1 MIREYTADL
10 KEFYKRAFD
19 SSEELKDTLYKFNIT
34 EDRGS
39 VNIFLYKVIEFFL
52 VNESFSILLNS
63 ADSAKAF
70 YEEEYR
76 KYIEAFSYEKGS
88 PLYEI
93 QVMIFQEFN
102 GLYIP
107 WADSRNSSLYEQ
119 LIFAFNHGNVK
130 NYFYTNRKRFL
141 PEYDWFLIENNE
153 NKKTHIEAFF
163 REFDKFSDIINY
175 MADLTDIEN
184 VPEDKIA
191 YLSAILGLKFD
202 LEEDTIGYANMPK
215 GFYEIE
221 LFSPYKIR
229 SLIRNIVEIYRTKG
243 SMFAYELFFNSIG
256 IEISLKE
263 TYFDRR
269 IYWRSKN
276 AKKEDEYNPET
287 RESKT
292 YSFFYYLT
300 TQNPAIYYNEHSPG
314 EIISTMDMTEPKTET
329 LFNNQLKKIE
339 KEGKSVED
347 LLGYGNGYSGE
358 TFTYFKTN
366 VLLLDFKYYMADVDQ
381 ESVVSQYHLNL
392 ITSYI
397 DMITPIYIRK
407 YYPDFELL
415 GHVSLDSLSL
425 EFKSGS
431 DYSHY
436 YDQNGK
442 YIERERSDGIGRN
455 FSFSKSLK
463 YEEEAAENETPGHD
477 HPDELKIY
485 KWEEAEGFPVPEHGQ
500 EDEYPDSTELLHAIR
515 GGNKKDL
522 EEYDLGFDN
531 VFPIGR
537 IEEED
542 LYSFEDLD
550 GYVLNNIDFTWE
562 PIVSNKNLSI
572 NNGYFE
578 IDNFFYESPVVAVEA
593 QNIGESSILVTLE
606 DLD

>member
-19 SSEELKDTLYKFNIT
+19 SSEELKDTLYRFNIT

-314 EIISTMDMTEPKTET
+314 EIISPMDMTEPKTET

>member
-1 MIREYTADL
+1 
-10 KEFYKRAFD
+10 
-19 SSEELKDTLYKFNIT
+19 
-34 EDRGS
+34 
-39 VNIFLYKVIEFFL
+39 
-52 VNESFSILLNS
+52 
-63 ADSAKAF
+63 
-70 YEEEYR
+70 
-76 KYIEAFSYEKGS
+76 
-88 PLYEI
+88 
-93 QVMIFQEFN
+93 
-102 GLYIP
+102 
-107 WADSRNSSLYEQ
+107 
-119 LIFAFNHGNVK
+119 
-130 NYFYTNRKRFL
+130 
-141 PEYDWFLIENNE
+141 
-153 NKKTHIEAFF
+153 
-163 REFDKFSDIINY
+163 
-175 MADLTDIEN
+175 
-184 VPEDKIA
+184 
-191 YLSAILGLKFD
+191 
-202 LEEDTIGYANMPK
+202 
-215 GFYEIE
+215 
-221 LFSPYKIR
+221 
-229 SLIRNIVEIYRTKG
+229 
-243 SMFAYELFFNSIG
+243 
-256 IEISLKE
+256 
-263 TYFDRR
+263 
-269 IYWRSKN
+269 
-276 AKKEDEYNPET
+276 
-287 RESKT
+287 
-292 YSFFYYLT
+292 
-300 TQNPAIYYNEHSPG
+300 
-314 EIISTMDMTEPKTET
+314 MDMTEPKTET